1 MVVGELC
8 PARSDRYSHNVDDD
22 DTEDDSE
29 DIMFHSF
36 SSCSPRYMKFEE
48 MKEVVRLLKI
58 RLKFVCEIKVV
69 YFLAC
74 FPLMDFLSRGL
85 KCLTDILKMFV
96 TLIQVFLMPKIWNDF
111 FYNSYKLCI
120 KCILTVN

>member
-8 PARSDRYSHNVDDD
+8 PARSDRYSHNEDDD

-48 MKEVVRLLKI
+48 MKEVVRLLEI

-74 FPLMDFLSRGL
+74 FPLMDFLSRVL

-111 FYNSYKLCI
+111 FL
-120 KCILTVN
+120 